1 MRRVLEPLELTQ
13 VSGTSPST
21 IRGPGDP
28 ARAASAQAWIG
39 AGLVAAAFGGL
50 FWNWFWT
57 QHLMSRDN
65 PQDWGHAYVIPLISG
80 YLAWRRRAEIAAQT
94 PRTFWPALAPML
106 AGIFGYAFFNVGYPN
121 HMFQAA
127 SMVIT
132 LGAAL
137 LLMLGPGIFRFLA
150 LPVLFLL
157 FMSTISEAVMNVVT
171 FPLQLLASKGA
182 WLILALLGKPLGYGV
197 EVAGN
202 NLTLYPASGAPVP
215 LNVAEQCS
223 GMRMVIAFIALAS
236 AYALLGCRWWWER
249 LAMVLI
255 ASPVA
260 ILMNVVRV
268 AVLGLL
274 SLIDPKLAEGQAH
287 MLIGTLLLVPALGL
301 YFLCHKALE
310 RVFVDPRATAKVQ
323 AQASE
328 RRVLRCGT
336 PSGGAS

>member
-1 MRRVLEPLELTQ
+1 MSL
-13 VSGTSPST
+13 
-21 IRGPGDP
+21 
-28 ARAASAQAWIG
+28 RAVPAQAWV
-39 AGLVAAAFGGL
+39 AGGLLAAAFGGL

-80 YLAWRRRAEIAAQT
+80 YLVWRRRAEVAAVA
-94 PRTFWPALAPML
+94 PRTFWPALVPML
-106 AGIFGYAFFNVGYPN
+106 AGIFGYVFFNVGFPN

-127 SMVIT
+127 AMVMT
-132 LGAAL
+132 LGAML
-137 LLMLGPGIFRFLA
+137 LLLLGPAIFRFLA
-150 LPVLFLL
+150 LPTLFLL
-157 FMSTISEAVMNVVT
+157 FMSTISEAVMNLVT

-182 WLILALLGKPLGYGV
+182 WIILALLGKAFGYGV

-202 NLTLYPASGAPVP
+202 VLTMYPASGAPIP
-215 LNVAEQCS
+215 MNVAEQCS

-249 LAMVLI
+249 IAMVLI
-255 ASPVA
+255 AAPVA
-260 ILMNVVRV
+260 IVMNVVRV

-274 SLIDPKLAEGQAH
+274 SLADPKLAEGQAH

-310 RVFVDPRATAKVQ
+310 RIFVDPGAAAR
-323 AQASE
+323 AQAKAGE
-328 RRVLRCGT
+328 RRVLRR
-336 PSGGAS
+336 GAGRGP

>member
-1 MRRVLEPLELTQ
+1 
-13 VSGTSPST
+13 
-21 IRGPGDP
+21 
-28 ARAASAQAWIG
+28 
-39 AGLVAAAFGGL
+39 
-50 FWNWFWT
+50 
-57 QHLMSRDN
+57 
-65 PQDWGHAYVIPLISG
+65 
-80 YLAWRRRAEIAAQT
+80 
-94 PRTFWPALAPML
+94 ML
-106 AGIFGYAFFNVGYPN
+106 AGIFGYVFFNVGYPN

-127 SMVIT
+127 SMVMT

-150 LPVLFLL
+150 LPVVFLL

-236 AYALLGCRWWWER
+236 AYALLGCRGGWER
-249 LAMVLI
+249 LALVLI

-328 RRVLRCGT
+328 RRVLRRST
-336 PSGGAS
+336 PTGGAP